1 MYDKEL
7 VLEVLS
13 QIHTAAQRIA
23 RRFKNVSAAQDFVSS
38 EEGIDKL
45 DGICMQLI
53 VIGESLKNLDRI
65 TNQTLLVR
73 YPQVDWKGTKGIRDV
88 ISHHYVD
95 LDEQA
100 VFDVCQ
106 KDLPVLIQAIEQI
119 MEEVQNGPSP

>member
-1 MYDKEL
+1 MYDREL

-13 QIHTAAQRIA
+13 QINTAAMRIA
-23 RRFKNVSAAQDFVSS
+23 RRFQNISAAEDFTSS
-38 EEGIDKL
+38 DEGLDKL

-65 TNQTLLVR
+65 TDQSLLVR
-73 YPQVDWKGTKGIRDV
+73 YPQVDWKSAKGIRDV
-88 ISHHYVD
+88 ITHHYID

-106 KDLPVLIQAIEQI
+106 KDLPVMIQTVERI
-119 MEEVQNGPSP
+119 MQDVQTDS

>member
-1 MYDKEL
+1 MYDREL

-13 QIHTAAQRIA
+13 QIREAALRIA
-23 RRFKNVSAAQDFVSS
+23 RRFQNISASKDFTSS
-38 EEGIDKL
+38 DEGLDKL

-73 YPQVDWKGTKGIRDV
+73 YPQVDWKSAKGIRDV
-88 ISHHYVD
+88 ITHHYID

-106 KDLPVLIQAIEQI
+106 NDIPILIQTLKRITED
-119 MEEVQNGPSP
+119 VQSGS

>member
-13 QIHTAAQRIA
+13 QIDTAARRIV
-23 RRFKNVSAAQDFVSS
+23 RRFQNINAAEDFTSS
-38 EEGIDKL
+38 EEGLDKL

-73 YPQVDWKGTKGIRDV
+73 YPQVDWKSAKGIRDV
-88 ISHHYVD
+88 ITHHYVD
-95 LDEQA
+95 LNEQA

-106 KDLPVLIQAIEQI
+106 NDIPVVIQTLERIKED
-119 MEEVQNGPSP
+119 VQQAE

>member
-23 RRFKNVSAAQDFVSS
+23 RRFQNIREAEDFVSS

-65 TNQTLLVR
+65 TNQTLLIR
-73 YPQVDWKGTKGIRDV
+73 YPQVDWKSAKGIRNV
-88 ISHHYVD
+88 ITHHYID

-100 VFDVCQ
+100 VFGVCQ
-106 KDLPVLIQAIEQI
+106 NDIPVLIQTLERIK
-119 MEEVQNGPSP
+119 EEVQQGP

>member
-1 MYDKEL
+1 MYDREL

-23 RRFKNVSAAQDFVSS
+23 RRFQNIAAAEDFTSS
-38 EEGIDKL
+38 DEGLDKL

-73 YPQVDWKGTKGIRDV
+73 YPQVDWKSAKGIRDV
-88 ISHHYVD
+88 ITHHYID

-106 KDLPVLIQAIEQI
+106 KDLPVLIQTVERI
-119 MEEVQNGPSP
+119 MQDVQTDS

>member
-7 VLEVLS
+7 TLEVLS
-13 QIHTAAQRIA
+13 QIHMAAQRIA
-23 RRFKNVSAAQDFVSS
+23 RRFQNISAAEDFISS
-38 EEGIDKL
+38 DEGLDKL

-73 YPQVDWKGTKGIRDV
+73 YPQVDCKSAKGMRDV
-88 ISHHYVD
+88 ITHHYID

-100 VFDVCQ
+100 VFGVCQ
-106 KDLPVLIQAIEQI
+106 NDIPVLLRTLSRI
-119 MEEVQNGPSP
+119 MEEAQQDPS

>member
-7 VLEVLS
+7 VLEILA

-23 RRFKNVSAAQDFVSS
+23 RRFQNIREAEDLVSS

-65 TNQTLLVR
+65 TNQTPSCSFPARRLEERERHTRR
-73 YPQVDWKGTKGIRDV
+73 YHPPLYRSGRAGG
-88 ISHHYVD
+88 
-95 LDEQA
+95 
-100 VFDVCQ
+100 F
-106 KDLPVLIQAIEQI
+106 
-119 MEEVQNGPSP
+119 

>member
-23 RRFKNVSAAQDFVSS
+23 RRFQNVSAAQDFVSS

-65 TNQTLLVR
+65 TNQTLLVH
-73 YPQVDWKGTKGIRDV
+73 YPDVDWKGTKGIRDI

-106 KDLPVLIQAIEQI
+106 KDLPLLIQTIERI
-119 MEEVQNGPSP
+119 REDVQHRP

>member
-1 MYDKEL
+1 MYDREL

-13 QIHTAAQRIA
+13 QIREAALRIV
-23 RRFKNVSAAQDFVSS
+23 RRFQNISAAEGFRSS
-38 EEGIDKL
+38 DEGLDKL

-65 TNQTLLVR
+65 TNQTLPGR
-73 YPQVDWKGTKGIRDV
+73 YPQVDWKSAKGIRDV
-88 ISHHYVD
+88 ITHHYID

-106 KDLPVLIQAIEQI
+106 NDIPILIQTLERITED
-119 MEEVQNGPSP
+119 VQSGS